1 MQTTKKGILFGVFL
15 LGLILAISVVV
26 VAKPNTDNLRDIV
39 PAHAVQISEGVFS
52 LGEATDPVSGKLVQG
67 FMFIDDRKA
76 NSHKP
81 NHNPGE
87 KGDKGGKDTTSSC
100 FSLFAKGA
108 KWKTT
113 EPYITSNE
121 EGNEINLALTETSL
135 NSWDSE
141 VSFNIFG
148 TGSSGVTDGADDVNP
163 DGKNE
168 VMFENLGT
176 TNTIAYTIV
185 WGRFSGPPRFRE
197 LVEWDAVFN
206 SDYNWSETGE
216 ANRMDFQNIAT
227 HEFGHALGLG
237 HPEDTCTEET
247 MYAYASSGET
257 NKRSLEAGDV
267 SGINELY

>member
-1 MQTTKKGILFGVFL
+1 MRTTRKIVFGVFL

-87 KGDKGGKDTTSSC
+87 KGDKGGGDKTSSTC
-100 FSLFAKGA
+100 YSLFAKDA

-113 EPYITSNE
+113 ENYTTSAE
-121 EGNEINLALTETSL
+121 VDLALTEASL
-135 NSWDSE
+135 NAWDTE
-141 VSFNIFG
+141 VSFDIFG
-148 TGSSGVTDGADDVNP
+148 TGTTGATNVTGSDGGM
-163 DGKNE
+163 DGSNE
-168 VMFENLGT
+168 VELSDLGPS
-176 TNTIAYTIV
+176 NTIAYTIV
-185 WGRFSGPPRFRE
+185 WGIFGGPPQGRE

-206 SDYNWSETGE
+206 TDYAWSDSGE
-216 ANRMDFQNIAT
+216 AGKMDYQNIAT

-237 HPEDTCTEET
+237 HSPTDIDCVEET
-247 MYAYASSGET
+247 MYPTAGYGET
-257 NKRSLEAGDV
+257 NKRTLETGDLT
-267 SGINELY
+267 GLGKLYS